1 MKIVLKSCVF
11 YMKRNDS
18 SKPPPG
24 KQSLPLSKNQRCRVK
39 TIHPPT
45 SQIRED
51 LRVYAREFFHCTM
64 PLIRNECALRIFEEI
79 EKCLGEGIFVENFS
93 IEADG
98 IYFMTECG
106 ESGKIIT
113 QIL

>member
-1 MKIVLKSCVF
+1 
-11 YMKRNDS
+11 
-18 SKPPPG
+18 
-24 KQSLPLSKNQRCRVK
+24 
-39 TIHPPT
+39 
-45 SQIRED
+45 
-51 LRVYAREFFHCTM
+51 M